1 MPCASC
7 RLQPLLVP
15 GSCGTWWGGRL
26 CSVFSR
32 WVFSLAFHLSLVVH
46 PSLWS
51 SSLPMRGLPWLVPL
65 SLFSFLHMLCLSV
78 WLLLSLLIAFSV
90 IFGAI
95 FSLFWSL
102 PPLPSCF
109 GLNLLLPTPQPHGHA
124 ACQAPDLASVP
135 TGQG

>member
-15 GSCGTWWGGRL
+15 GSCGTWWGGAAL
-26 CSVFSR
+26 FCLQQVGFLPGFPPVSGGPPFPLV
-32 WVFSLAFHLSLVVH
+32 LLSPREGFALVGA
-46 PSLWS
+46 P
-51 SSLPMRGLPWLVPL
+51 
-65 SLFSFLHMLCLSV
+65 LFSFLHMLCLSV
-78 WLLLSLLIAFSV
+78 WLLSLLISFSV
-90 IFGAI
+90 TFGAI

-124 ACQAPDLASVP
+124 ACQAPDLASIP

>member
-51 SSLPMRGLPWLVPL
+51 FSLPVRGLPWLVPL
-65 SLFSFLHMLCLSV
+65 SFLSCTCFVFLF
-78 WLLLSLLIAFSV
+78 
-90 IFGAI
+90 G
-95 FSLFWSL
+95 FSLF
-102 PPLPSCF
+102 
-109 GLNLLLPTPQPHGHA
+109 
-124 ACQAPDLASVP
+124 
-135 TGQG
+135 